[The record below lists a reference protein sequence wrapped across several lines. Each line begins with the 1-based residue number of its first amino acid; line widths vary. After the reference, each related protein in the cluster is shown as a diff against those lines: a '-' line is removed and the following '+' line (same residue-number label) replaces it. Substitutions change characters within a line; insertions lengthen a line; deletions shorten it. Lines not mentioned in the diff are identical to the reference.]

1 MSPRDLTLQGLRNK
15 SLEAF
20 KKKTNQHIKYQD
32 QTGHF
37 QIVPGAKSAIK
48 DGNYIFITQEI
59 AACLFITCSISRIFI
74 LDEKA

>member
-1 MSPRDLTLQGLRNK
+1 MSPRNLTLQGLRNK

-20 KKKTNQHIKYQD
+20 KKKNHIKYQD